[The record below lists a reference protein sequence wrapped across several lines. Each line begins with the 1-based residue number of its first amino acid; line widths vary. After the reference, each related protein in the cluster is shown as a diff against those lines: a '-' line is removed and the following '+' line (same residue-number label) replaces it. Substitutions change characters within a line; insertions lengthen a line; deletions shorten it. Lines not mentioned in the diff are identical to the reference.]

1 VNGTTRAKKT
11 NGTRRTS
18 GRLSSDNRD
27 EDDAIL
33 QGSTA
38 DDSLQLVH
46 DSPLG
51 NSIHD
56 DTVEQPA
63 EEESAEEEVRP
74 KPGRRGR
81 PKGVKASK
89 PVPVAEEDPPAPP
102 TDDPGNDDDDDDDDE
117 DVVVSRP
124 GRKPGRPAKKV
135 APNTS
140 KRRTRASPDGD
151 EEGEEAEEDD
161 GPRDRSKKR
170 QKTSSTAQPKPAAA
184 PAIAPTKR
192 RGRKPKSQA
201 QARNPPEDTS
211 ILEVQRGPPLPKA
224 RGLVSIRRDANSI
237 VQTRSG
243 RHSYKPLEFW
253 KGEHVTYD
261 NEEVQDDTYRNR
273 RMVLPSIKEVIRV
286 EDDEEDTRRA
296 RKKHTRGR
304 KPTGKRRAAAQEE
317 GQEEDEQEEPEEW
330 ERDPGVIS
338 GDVVLWEPQHELYPP
353 SNDAHVEVVEDQL
366 AVSSDAIL
374 TRDIHDASFRFAK
387 TLNMSFMGS
396 GIVDLPP
403 GAEKKPKNSRKMQ
416 MVFFVFYGK
425 VLVTVNET
433 EFRIS
438 AGGQWFV
445 PRGMFAMALFVATI
459 QFFVGIEN

>member
-1 VNGTTRAKKT
+1 
-11 NGTRRTS
+11 
-18 GRLSSDNRD
+18 
-27 EDDAIL
+27 
-33 QGSTA
+33 
-38 DDSLQLVH
+38 
-46 DSPLG
+46 
-51 NSIHD
+51 
-56 DTVEQPA
+56 
-63 EEESAEEEVRP
+63 
-74 KPGRRGR
+74 
-81 PKGVKASK
+81 
-89 PVPVAEEDPPAPP
+89 
-102 TDDPGNDDDDDDDDE
+102 
-117 DVVVSRP
+117 
-124 GRKPGRPAKKV
+124 
-135 APNTS
+135 
-140 KRRTRASPDGD
+140 
-151 EEGEEAEEDD
+151 
-161 GPRDRSKKR
+161 
-170 QKTSSTAQPKPAAA
+170 
-184 PAIAPTKR
+184 
-192 RGRKPKSQA
+192 
-201 QARNPPEDTS
+201 
-211 ILEVQRGPPLPKA
+211 
-224 RGLVSIRRDANSI
+224 

-273 RMVLPSIKEVIRV
+273 RMVLPSVKEVIRV

-317 GQEEDEQEEPEEW
+317 QEEEEQEEPEEW

-353 SNDAHVEVVEDQL
+353 GNDAHVEVVEDQL

-445 PRGMFAMALFVATI
+445 PRGMFPMARHSKIFGWYLKLTLFLQETTTVSRMTMIGRRGYSSPKPARSLLPRRRRSSKELLFLLTP
-459 QFFVGIEN
+459 